1 MLAERLNHLA
11 NSAKLTKLSSSTRYR
26 ICVLGLGNWISASP
40 SSLSSS
46 STSLL
51 PLPSSSAAAT
61 VSLTEN
67 GNKGADDDD
76 RDGNKDNANG
86 IFSNEFR
93 HQMRAEIETDGFAEL
108 PDELLKLFTD
118 STISRC
124 TEVRTLDATPS
135 LITDENGLSSHGII
149 HSILTRRL
157 GLIVGCC
164 LGIIVFIVLISVLGY
179 LKLKKQRIENA
190 KRQQPIPPEY
200 ISYRHFSIPQEERDH
215 PHHLH
220 HHHHHHHLQ
229 QQQQQAPLK
238 DGCMSN
244 HPTFI
249 SGAVLGTT
257 TTTTITC

>member
-1 MLAERLNHLA
+1 M
-11 NSAKLTKLSSSTRYR
+11 
-26 ICVLGLGNWISASP
+26 GLGNWISSPYSSSSKATIIYEKNNHNNINHIFDVNDFNQDDNDNDNVRPYDAPISP
-40 SSLSSS
+40 SSD
-46 STSLL
+46 
-51 PLPSSSAAAT
+51 AA
-61 VSLTEN
+61 L
-67 GNKGADDDD
+67 
-76 RDGNKDNANG
+76 
-86 IFSNEFR
+86 
-93 HQMRAEIETDGFAEL
+93 TDGML
-108 PDELLKLFTD
+108 TLLADT
-118 STISRC
+118 SISRC

-200 ISYRHFSIPQEERDH
+200 LSYRHFSIPHDETNRTITTTSG
-215 PHHLH
+215 LTV
-220 HHHHHHHLQ
+220 
-229 QQQQQAPLK
+229 
-238 DGCMSN
+238 DGNCSN

-257 TTTTITC
+257 TITC